1 MVPTHHTCDHTIP
14 NHTVWFTYY
23 AIPYF
28 AATYRKPYYT
38 ILLLSLTIPNEA
50 EVPTHAEFSTS
61 SLFHFSSS
69 SYFSP
74 PFFHFFFPISSYFFL
89 PGKSLLAGDLDK
101 QCLCKNSQAI
111 FPPKIWTFP
120 FCGFMKSCNTIC
132 PKIS

>member
-1 MVPTHHTCDHTIP
+1 MVPTHHTCDYTIP
-14 NHTVWFTYY
+14 NHTVLFTYY

-28 AATYRKPYYT
+28 PATYCKPYYT

-74 PFFHFFFPISSYFFL
+74 PFFHFSSNFLLFFSSMEKSAGWIFRQTVPLQKFPGNISS
-89 PGKSLLAGDLDK
+89 
-101 QCLCKNSQAI
+101 KNMDIPILWIYEVLQYNMS
-111 FPPKIWTFP
+111 
-120 FCGFMKSCNTIC
+120 
-132 PKIS
+132 